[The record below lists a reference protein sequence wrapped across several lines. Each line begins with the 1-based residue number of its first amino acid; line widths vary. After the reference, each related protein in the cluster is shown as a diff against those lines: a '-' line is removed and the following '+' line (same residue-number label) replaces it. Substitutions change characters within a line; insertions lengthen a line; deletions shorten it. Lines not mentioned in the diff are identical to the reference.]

1 MKRLAVKVER
11 EKLVIAALPELA
23 AQIVDHARNHGR
35 VSIGDMIRL
44 TGVSRNTLKE
54 HFRKLV
60 ESGYLARHGTGK
72 GSWYSLP

>member
-1 MKRLAVKVER
+1 MKRLAAKVER

-23 AQIVDHARNHGR
+23 MQILDHARNHGR
-35 VSIGDMIRL
+35 VTIGDMIRL

-60 ESGYLARHGTGK
+60 GNGHIVRHGNGK
-72 GSWYSLP
+72 GSWYALP